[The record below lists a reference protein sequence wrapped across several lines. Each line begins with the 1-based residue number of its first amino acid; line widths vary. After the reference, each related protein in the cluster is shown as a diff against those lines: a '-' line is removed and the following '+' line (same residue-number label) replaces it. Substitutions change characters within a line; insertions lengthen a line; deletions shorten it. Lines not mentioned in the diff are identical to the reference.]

1 MAINFSFL
9 SKLTTTTTPQSHYSL
24 LHNNK
29 HTQTHFILNRHSHR
43 PSHQA
48 YNISYTYL
56 HIGRYTVLGTH
67 TCTYVN
73 TYLHTHTHPQHHHHH
88 HQDEFVNVVVIV
100 IAVIV
105 GKLFST
111 LRGCGVREE
120 DGFVSDDPDDPFF
133 IVRKFL
139 GFWDVSRHRRQQTN
153 LSVNDFT

>member
-1 MAINFSFL
+1 MVNSRGPACTDKSDVCASERRDIRTKAKRVLPKPIFWVKALEVENTTYSLSVLVSQKTTDKWDRSRRLMAINFSFL

-43 PSHQA
+43 RSHQA

-73 TYLHTHTHPQHHHHH
+73 TYLHTHTHP
-88 HQDEFVNVVVIV
+88 
-100 IAVIV
+100 
-105 GKLFST
+105 
-111 LRGCGVREE
+111 
-120 DGFVSDDPDDPFF
+120 
-133 IVRKFL
+133 
-139 GFWDVSRHRRQQTN
+139 
-153 LSVNDFT
+153 